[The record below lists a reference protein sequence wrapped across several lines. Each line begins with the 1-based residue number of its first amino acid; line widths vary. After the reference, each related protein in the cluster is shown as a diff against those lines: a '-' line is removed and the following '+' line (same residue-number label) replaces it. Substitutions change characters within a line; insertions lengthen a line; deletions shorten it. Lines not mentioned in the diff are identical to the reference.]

1 MPEPGITI
9 HLPPDGGA
17 PQPQQAKTMNEADY
31 GMMKMHCLNGAQRQ
45 ADGAAH
51 YAENLRYDYLEGK
64 ANVSLTE
71 GLGVRYIQG
80 PHPQFGSPDGSIQ
93 KA

>member
-1 MPEPGITI
+1 MPD
-9 HLPPDGGA
+9 DGVISVPAIDGTGEE
-17 PQPQQAKTMNEADY
+17 KKMDDKDY
-31 GMMKMHCLNGAQRQ
+31 GMLKLHAHNAAQRVQDGAQ
-45 ADGAAH
+45 A

-80 PHPQFGSPDGSIQ
+80 PHPYYGSPDG
-93 KA
+93 KPA

>member
-1 MPEPGITI
+1 
-9 HLPPDGGA
+9 
-17 PQPQQAKTMNEADY
+17 MNSDDY
-31 GMMKMHCLNGAQRQ
+31 GMLKMHCLNGAQRQ

-80 PHPQFGSPDGSIQ
+80 PHPQYGSPDFNGTP
-93 KA
+93 K

>member
-1 MPEPGITI
+1 MAPEINVILKGEEEM
-9 HLPPDGGA
+9 GA
-17 PQPQQAKTMNEADY
+17 EDY
-31 GMMKMHCLNGAQRQ
+31 GMLKLHALNGAQRQ

-64 ANVSLTE
+64 SNLSMTE

-80 PHPQFGSPDGSIQ
+80 PHPQFGSPDAAKS
-93 KA
+93 A

>member
-1 MPEPGITI
+1 
-9 HLPPDGGA
+9 
-17 PQPQQAKTMNEADY
+17 MNENDY
-31 GMMKMHCLNGAQRQ
+31 GLLKMHALNGAQRQ
-45 ADGAAH
+45 ADGSGH

-80 PHPQFGSPDGSIQ
+80 PHPHHGSPDFG
-93 KA
+93 KTA

>member
-1 MPEPGITI
+1 MTA
-9 HLPPDGGA
+9 D
-17 PQPQQAKTMNEADY
+17 DY
-31 GMMKMHCLNGAQRQ
+31 GMLKLHALNGAQRQ

-64 ANVSLTE
+64 SNVSLTE

-80 PHPQFGSPDGSIQ
+80 PHPYHGSPDG
-93 KA
+93 K

>member
-1 MPEPGITI
+1 MPELQIPVGNTANNQSSLILKEI
-9 HLPPDGGA
+9 
-17 PQPQQAKTMNEADY
+17 TMNDSDY
-31 GMMKMHCLNGAQRQ
+31 GLLKMHALNGSQRQ
-45 ADGAAH
+45 ADGASH

-80 PHPQFGSPDGSIQ
+80 PHPYYGSPDG

>member
-1 MPEPGITI
+1 
-9 HLPPDGGA
+9 
-17 PQPQQAKTMNEADY
+17 MNQDDY
-31 GMMKMHCLNGAQRQ
+31 GMLKMHCLNGAQRQ

-80 PHPQFGSPDGSIQ
+80 PHPQFGSPDAKSG
-93 KA
+93 AA